1 MADPLAFP
9 DAAIDE
15 FEREAASRCSRL
27 RGEMQSHLDIDNQL
41 ENNLVSVLPVV
52 PGPKLET
59 CSSIIDPFDGEG
71 KKAHEGRVREDHSE
85 KLGTTGTAGALPDQ
99 AGAGQIASGGSIVP
113 VGIAAMSGSR
123 RRSSCPARQPAG
135 AHSQKLQP
143 GVRVA
148 GAGRFELPHD
158 AGTLPRRL
166 PPENSVISSRR
177 RSPAVVIR

>member
-1 MADPLAFP
+1 VADPLAFP

-85 KLGTTGTAGALPDQ
+85 KLGTTEQRARYRIRPG
-99 AGAGQIASGGSIVP
+99 
-113 VGIAAMSGSR
+113 
-123 RRSSCPARQPAG
+123 PARS
-135 AHSQKLQP
+135 HLV
-143 GVRVA
+143 VRLCLW
-148 GAGRFELPHD
+148 E
-158 AGTLPRRL
+158 
-166 PPENSVISSRR
+166 SS
-177 RSPAVVIR
+177 P